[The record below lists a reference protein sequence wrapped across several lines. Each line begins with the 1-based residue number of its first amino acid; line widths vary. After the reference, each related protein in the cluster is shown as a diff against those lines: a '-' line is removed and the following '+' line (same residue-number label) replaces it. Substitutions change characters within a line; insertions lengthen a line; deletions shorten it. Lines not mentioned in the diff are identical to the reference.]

1 MTLRSALPLEVLMG
15 FVLVG
20 CAAGGGNA
28 PPTTQSESAPLTT
41 PSPEAAAPA
50 GELSGTSWRLED
62 LAGAAALP
70 NIEATLEFPEA
81 GKVAGRGS
89 CNRFFGTVEISG
101 QSIKFGPLA
110 ATKMACADDAANAQE
125 VKYLQALQG
134 AERFAFVGPALLIY
148 SKGIE
153 KPLRFARK

>member
-1 MTLRSALPLEVLMG
+1 MILRSTLPVGVLMG
-15 FVLVG
+15 LVLVG

-28 PPTTQSESAPLTT
+28 PPTTRSESAPLIT
-41 PSPEAAAPA
+41 PSPPPAAPA

-62 LAGAAALP
+62 LAGVAALP

-81 GKVAGRGS
+81 GKVAGRAS

-101 QSIKFGPLA
+101 ESVKFGPLA
-110 ATKMACADDAANAQE
+110 STKMACIDDATNAQE

-134 AERFAFVGPALLIY
+134 AERFAFDGPALFIY
-148 SKGIE
+148 SKGMD